1 MQKILSAEQI
11 EAFYHDQFVE
21 DQVRHFVLLFGAN
34 SNLKNVTD
42 MGGGCGFFAKRL
54 KNQAAYKV
62 KVVDMD
68 VASVQACRDSGI
80 DATQGDALHPEI
92 SGHENIVSFNLILHH
107 LVAGSDGGTLALQT
121 AALAVWRPHVQ
132 SVFVNE
138 YIYESYLRNFSG
150 WLIFRI
156 TKSPVLS
163 WFGRVVSKVVPSL
176 KANTFGVG
184 VRFRASQE
192 WRRVFE
198 SAGYIVKSCVVG
210 ENEHVSLPRRLLL
223 IKHIRRDSFML
234 EPRVDK
240 RVLPASSPCLSS

>member
-1 MQKILSAEQI
+1 MQMILSGEQI

-21 DQVRHFVLLFGAN
+21 DQARHFVSLFGTH
-34 SNLKNVTD
+34 SDLRNVTD

-54 KNQAAYKV
+54 ENQAAYKV

-68 VASVQACRDSGI
+68 MASVQACRDSGI
-80 DATQGDALHPEI
+80 DATQGDALNPSI
-92 SGHENIVSFNLILHH
+92 SGDENIVSFNLILHH
-107 LVAGSDGGTLALQT
+107 LVAQSDRATLALQT
-121 AALAVWRPHVQ
+121 EALAVWQPHVQ

-138 YIYESYLRNFSG
+138 YIYESYFGNLSG

-163 WFGRVVSKVVPSL
+163 WFGRIVATVVPSL

-184 VRFRASQE
+184 VRFRANQE
-192 WRRVFE
+192 WKRVFE
-198 SAGYIVKSCVVG
+198 SAGYVVKSSVVG
-210 ENEHVSLPRRLLL
+210 EDEHVSLPRRLLL

-234 EPRVDK
+234 EPRVEN
-240 RVLPASSPCLSS
+240 